1 MNYAEQQLVND
12 AKRKVIGQPAFS
24 VRDKEEFMSE
34 FGHLT
39 DNYEFMTTVCS
50 AWGVGFSRYASE
62 SLLDDYRFVFEVNA
76 TSAAHVV
83 NNYVKNIDQKVWVKD
98 LLSEIEKLADVEVKE
113 HFEGKP
119 ATHYQVYQED
129 KLNSKQKIQQSL
141 NKKGMYSMCIYVA
154 SPRIMKEHASAMDV
168 YQTSGVKNKFN
179 SLNFLAGKFFENIKE
194 KKINHYIK
202 KKDLE
207 KLSTDVMQSTLSK
220 IAEIVNVPLNKPAD
234 IIRKVE
240 ENTLKSRRK
249 I

>member
-1 MNYAEQQLVND
+1 MNYAEQQIVND

-39 DNYEFMTTVCS
+39 DNYEFMNTVCS

-83 NNYVKNIDQKVWVKD
+83 NNYVKNIEQKVWVKD
-98 LLSEIEKLADVEVKE
+98 LLGEIEKLADVEVKE

-129 KLNSKQKIQQSL
+129 KLTSKQKINQSL

-168 YQTSGVKNKFN
+168 HQSAGLKSKFN
-179 SLNFLAGKFFENIKE
+179 SLNFLAGKLFENIKD

-202 KKDLE
+202 NKDLN
-207 KLSTDVMQSTLSK
+207 KLSSEVMQSTLSK
-220 IAEIVNVPLNKPAD
+220 IADIVNAPLNKPD
-234 IIRKVE
+234 EIIKKVA
-240 ENTLKSRRK
+240 ENTNIARLKR
-249 I
+249 